1 MEGSTMICKRIF
13 ILTTLV
19 IVACSVFT
27 LSDELKLERKKGTK
41 YQPIVMKD
49 VFVLE
54 ETSNCLRYL
63 IFNKDYRSPEP
74 RLANKTEGGDEQ
86 YATAKKSSDDGRKVI
101 LQKWRNQSFSAKV
114 TLLDGSS
121 EVVYC
126 VSIKYPLTS
135 SATKYEAL
143 QPWQKPALLLR
154 DGSELKFSDVNKI
167 DMDPKTATAEFTD
180 KKGKTKNVQY
190 VIKRRIHNG
199 DLNGVLI
206 GVTEKYSYYRN
217 QIDKIKTIEFI
228 K

>member
-13 ILTTLV
+13 ILITLV
-19 IVACSVFT
+19 TVASSVFA

-41 YQPIVMKD
+41 YQQIVRKD

-63 IFNKDYRSPEP
+63 MFNKDYQSPEP
-74 RLANKTEGGDEQ
+74 RLANKTEGGEEQ
-86 YATAKKSSDDGRKVI
+86 CATVKKSSGDERKAI
-101 LQKWRNQSFSAKV
+101 LQKWRKLSFSAKV

-154 DGSELKFSDVNKI
+154 DGSELKFSDVDKI
-167 DMDPKTATAEFTD
+167 EMDPKMATAELKD
-180 KKGKTKNVQY
+180 KKGKIKSVQF

-206 GVTEKYSYYRN
+206 GVTEKYSYYRM

>member
-1 MEGSTMICKRIF
+1 MEGSTMICKRIC
-13 ILTTLV
+13 ILATLV
-19 IVACSVFT
+19 IVTGSIFSY
-27 LSDELKLERKKGTK
+27 SDELKLERKKGTK
-41 YQPIVMKD
+41 YQQVVMKD
-49 VFVLE
+49 VYILD
-54 ETSNCLRYL
+54 ETPNCLRYL
-63 IFNKDYRSPEP
+63 MFNKDFRSPEP

-86 YATAKKSSDDGRKVI
+86 SATAKKSSDDERKVI
-101 LQKWRNQSFSAKV
+101 LQKWRKQSFSAKV
-114 TLLDGSS
+114 TLLDGNS

-126 VSIKYPLTS
+126 VSIKYPLAS
-135 SATKYEAL
+135 SATKYEAI

-154 DGSELKFSDVNKI
+154 DGSELKFSEVNKI

-180 KKGKTKNVQY
+180 KIGKTKNVQY

-206 GVTEKYSYYRN
+206 GVTEKYGYYRM